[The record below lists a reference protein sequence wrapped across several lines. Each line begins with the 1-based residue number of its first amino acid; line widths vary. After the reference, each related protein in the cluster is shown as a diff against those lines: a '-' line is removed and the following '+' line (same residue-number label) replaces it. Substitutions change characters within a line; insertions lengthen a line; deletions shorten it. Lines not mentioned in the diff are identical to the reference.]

1 MNWRFWHKRWLLAAV
16 VITITVV
23 VISLFVTTMKFDYDR
38 DSDAAMQY
46 FASQPGM
53 TDAFTAVQTSPPSGA
68 VVFCWWDY
76 GRSVIELSHRE
87 VIEAYPS
94 REIAESIGSTRS
106 LLGNAWAQM
115 FGRWGSNDRIQ
126 DLAVAFMVNE
136 EQSLQV
142 LRKYNASYAL
152 VFVPDELQKFYWIAK
167 IAGFNATDYLTYNQ
181 TTTTYEPTARGQDVT
196 LLRLVFDDTWQPRH
210 FTKIFAN
217 DRAKIYQINY

>member
-1 MNWRFWHKRWLLAAV
+1 MNWRFWHKKWLLAAV

-23 VISLFVTTMKFDYDR
+23 VMSLFVATMKFDYDR

-46 FASQPGM
+46 FATQPGM
-53 TDAFTAVQTSPPSGA
+53 NDAFTALQSSTPNGA

-76 GRSVIELSHRE
+76 GRSVIELSHRQ

-115 FGRWGSNDRIQ
+115 FGRWGSNGRIQ

-152 VFVPDELQKFYWIAK
+152 VFVPDELQKFYWIAS
-167 IAGFNATDYLTYNQ
+167 IAGFNATDYLTINQ
-181 TTTTYEPTARGQDVT
+181 TTTTYEPTPRGQEVT

-217 DRAKIYQINY
+217 DRAKIYRINY